1 MINNYSSA
9 EKAREKEREK
19 DKNNTIDIETNTP
32 NKPLEK
38 SEKTTEK
45 SIEKSTATL
54 IIPPAPCHLTIAE
67 IMLVVAD
74 LVSVVQIGR
83 AHV

>member
-9 EKAREKEREK
+9 EKARDKEREKEREK
-19 DKNNTIDIETNTP
+19 DKNNTTDIETNTP

-38 SEKTTEK
+38 SEK
-45 SIEKSTATL
+45 STPTL

-74 LVSVVQIGR
+74 LVSVVPGLATCVHR
-83 AHV
+83 